1 MKKKSNYIL
10 IIIMSFTILIFN
22 FATNIF
28 INAVNINKEG
38 RNFSKNVL
46 PIELTFDS
54 EKKVDAVELMNNLQS
69 EGIETFV
76 NYDYIFESI
85 INSSGFS
92 IKQHIDINLITNPE
106 MFDYSIMKGRNISKE
121 DIINDEKV
129 ILIPYHLNDLIYE
142 KDGIEYI
149 DIDNEAYK
157 VIGITKSLKGQS
169 INDLKAYIPFNKKP
183 SNFKTKLILD
193 DNNKMIIF
201 IDSSKISEFK
211 NINLAK
217 YNIKDFSVKSI
228 SVPLVSKNFEMV
240 YKDFQNFIIIFL
252 ASAINILLFSFYWVK
267 CRTKTINIYKAVGY
281 NNNEI
286 YKLIFKENISLILIS
301 VLIGNAAYYIIEI
314 LFAKDILSLT
324 ICWSI
329 YMIPLS
335 LILGIFVNVL
345 IIFISSFTIKSK
357 KINEKINKEI
367 NISSNK
373 GIKILIIFQICVMT
387 LNFISSYKLIEFY
400 NERVGVAN
408 KFENGSKMF
417 FTNTFSVPG
426 DVNTIKELNV
436 EEVINKIKKVGTD
449 VTSYAYGYE
458 VIEESLNPQL
468 KEYNKS
474 KTQENLIFEG
484 NKFLYINNSDID
496 SNFNDVDFT
505 KEIPVVLGNDFK
517 KYYKLNDEFKSSKGF
532 GYKVSGF
539 LDKTVFYN
547 ENDVQPEVDNIISL
561 DDVIIVPFK
570 NLNDISKISEFYA
583 DKSFLEYNILKN
595 SIYKFSSEK
604 ELKNIE
610 NILNEKGITI
620 VSKEY
625 SVDYFKFGYFG
636 LIIFKLILM
645 LTAFVI
651 SMIGILSFIAIL
663 ILENSRSFSIK
674 FSLGYTKSLIF
685 KELILKII
693 PLFILSDILTLIF
706 INFEK
711 YNYIDFVTIKFMI
724 ISLIIIVISSMVAI
738 YIKLNKFKPVDLLKG
753 D

>member
-532 GYKVSGF
+532 VYKVSGF